1 MMETFK
7 IEINGVRSNVNAQ
20 GYHSNHYVLKL
31 PRNIEKLVFH
41 CSASIASLVQIS
53 HSTVRPELSRP
64 CQHAIFLFNQEG
76 DLFHKITDGI
86 QSPFGVTL
94 DARGRIILTNSHRL
108 LIF

>member
-64 CQHAIFLFNQEG
+64 CLGLSIIDQNWSLIRHRILQGFSDNLNTIIINLF
-76 DLFHKITDGI
+76 
-86 QSPFGVTL
+86 
-94 DARGRIILTNSHRL
+94 
-108 LIF
+108 

>member
-1 MMETFK
+1 METFK

-64 CQHAIFLFNQEG
+64 CVRVFIHKQMITVLIIR
-76 DLFHKITDGI
+76 KITCSI
-86 QSPFGVTL
+86 NITKNCHNK
-94 DARGRIILTNSHRL
+94 LT
-108 LIF
+108 I

>member
-64 CQHAIFLFNQEG
+64 WSGVFLG
-76 DLFHKITDGI
+76 LR
-86 QSPFGVTL
+86 PWC
-94 DARGRIILTNSHRL
+94 NSA
-108 LIF
+108 

>member
-64 CQHAIFLFNQEG
+64 WFSLIKKLNPLQE
-76 DLFHKITDGI
+76 
-86 QSPFGVTL
+86 
-94 DARGRIILTNSHRL
+94 
-108 LIF
+108 LIFKYHFRKDIMHR